1 MDRETLAALRSD
13 EEAGGKAPG
22 EDVRQRSAYEER
34 VMRAFIVD
42 GRLASIP
49 AREKKRLVV
58 LRHLAETIFQPD
70 RDYSEKEAN
79 QRLAV
84 MHRDVAALRRYLV
97 VHGFMQ
103 RAGGIYRLRP
113 EADWPESPRSGS
125 MSP

>member
-1 MDRETLAALRSD
+1 MAALRSD

-22 EDVRQRSAYEER
+22 ADVRQRSAYEER

-113 EADWPESPRSGS
+113 DADWPESPRSGS